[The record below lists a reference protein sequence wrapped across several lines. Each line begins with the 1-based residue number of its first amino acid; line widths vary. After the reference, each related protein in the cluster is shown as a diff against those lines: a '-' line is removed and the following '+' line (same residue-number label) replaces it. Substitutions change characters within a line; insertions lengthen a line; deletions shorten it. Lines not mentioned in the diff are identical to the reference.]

1 MRSPCK
7 RQRVSPAAAPEAYP
21 LPAALLDE
29 KSEPKPIYEP
39 WPARALVFKCWPVS
53 ICGDRDAM
61 VVDELLSRGWVDGG
75 LPCNPD
81 DVGELPLVL
90 SGKHPTR
97 ALPRRA
103 LWIPTNAAEVKVLH
117 EAFAVDKRLAARFCV
132 GGIPSSGLACFK
144 TYTARAVGA
153 EPFVPLTFVLPAQR
167 AELLV
172 ADAALRKSKA
182 EPILWVGK
190 PKCNYAG
197 RGITVTVRVEDVA
210 DGAGVV
216 QRFGHNFD
224 ANLTKA
230 AAFPMEF
237 GYPFEREG
245 APAVQPLISFGFVV
259 KVGPRIPRGSSDLYA
274 TGSPRLRFFYP
285 AFGVYKH
292 SMRSDA
298 AGDITGQRKTLF
310 QGGRRYYPPGNDSK
324 LARVYFASRP
334 PCWDSKCRERTLPLG
349 GNARPLQLPACTPRF
364 WNQTG
369 VSGQRRTPEKT

>member
-29 KSEPKPIYEP
+29 KSEPEPIYEP

-216 QRFGHNFD
+216 QRYVHRPLLIG
-224 ANLTKA
+224 
-230 AAFPMEF
+230 
-237 GYPFEREG
+237 GYKF
-245 APAVQPLISFGFVV
+245 
-259 KVGPRIPRGSSDLYA
+259 
-274 TGSPRLRFFYP
+274 
-285 AFGVYKH
+285 H
-292 SMRSDA
+292 M
-298 AGDITGQRKTLF
+298 
-310 QGGRRYYPPGNDSK
+310 
-324 LARVYFASRP
+324 RVYMLVTSLAPPRAYVHSDMAVMFA
-334 PCWDSKCRERTLPLG
+334 TLPYSLDASTLG
-349 GNARPLQLPACTPRF
+349 KSFQNRVHLTNYDVSVPL
-364 WNQTG
+364 
-369 VSGQRRTPEKT
+369 